1 MRLRTPTFARQ
12 FACLGSLCRE
22 NCCIGWEIDIDPET
36 AARYMALPGT
46 LGDRLRA
53 AIREED
59 GIYSFKLDE
68 KERCPFLNSHNL
80 CDIQCE
86 LGHEALCQICRDH
99 PRFCGV
105 FDDLCEKGPGLCCEA
120 AARDMLQEEGP
131 LLFEETDMPPLPSP
145 PLNADEKAR
154 LSWLLPRR
162 ESLFILLQDHTR
174 PLSTRLKEACTFC
187 VQVQE
192 TLDGGPLPDDSER
205 IPDAPSYIAALLTL
219 LSTCESLGP
228 SWDNALQQM
237 KNVGLA
243 KHLTPTINE
252 LMQKTPW
259 LSVAYEKLMVYTLFR
274 YGLRAVFDG
283 DFLSVWQQTLLAGQT
298 VFLLD
303 LTAFLQNGN
312 LTPETCID
320 HMGLWSRQMEYSDEN
335 LSVLQQ
341 AFWQDVA
348 FSPTNQLSFL
358 PGYSFS

>member
-1 MRLRTPTFARQ
+1 MRLCTPTFARR

-36 AARYMALPGT
+36 AARYMALPGM

-59 GIYSFKLDE
+59 GVYSFQLDE
-68 KERCPFLNSHNL
+68 KERCPFLNQRNL

-131 LLFEETDMPPLPSP
+131 LLFEETDMPPLSSSP
-145 PLNADEKAR
+145 LTTDEKAR

-192 TLDGGPLPDDSER
+192 TLDGGPLTDDSES
-205 IPDAPSYIAALLTL
+205 ISDAPSYIAALLTL

-252 LMQKTPW
+252 LMQKAPW

-283 DFLSVWQQTLLAGQT
+283 DFLSVWQQALLAAQT
-298 VFLLD
+298 VCLLD
-303 LTAFLQNGN
+303 LTTFLQNGY
-312 LTPETCID
+312 LTQENCID

>member
-1 MRLRTPTFARQ
+1 MRLRTPIFARN

-36 AARYMALPGT
+36 AARYLALSGA

-59 GIYSFKLDE
+59 GVYSFRLDE
-68 KERCPFLNSHNL
+68 KERCPFLNDQNL

-131 LLFEETDMPPLPSP
+131 LLFEETEVPPLPPS

-162 ESLFILLQDHTR
+162 DALFSLLQDHTR
-174 PLSTRLKEACTFC
+174 PLSIRLQESCTYC
-187 VQVQE
+187 VQAQE
-192 TLDGGPLPDDSER
+192 TLDGGPLPDDGER

-228 SWDNALQQM
+228 SWDSALQQM
-237 KNVGLA
+237 KDACNAKPLA
-243 KHLTPTINE
+243 PMIAE
-252 LMQKTPW
+252 LMQQTPW

-283 DFLSVWQQTLLAGQT
+283 GFLSVWQQALLAAQT
-298 VFLLD
+298 VCLLD
-303 LTAFLQNGN
+303 LTTFLQNGR
-312 LTPETCID
+312 LTREDCID

-341 AFWQDVA
+341 AFWQELA
-348 FSPTNQLSFL
+348 FSPTYQLAFL
-358 PGYSFS
+358 AGCSFS

>member
-1 MRLRTPTFARQ
+1 M
-12 FACLGSLCRE
+12 
-22 NCCIGWEIDIDPET
+22 
-36 AARYMALPGT
+36 
-46 LGDRLRA
+46 
-53 AIREED
+53 
-59 GIYSFKLDE
+59 
-68 KERCPFLNSHNL
+68 
-80 CDIQCE
+80 
-86 LGHEALCQICRDH
+86 
-99 PRFCGV
+99 
-105 FDDLCEKGPGLCCEA
+105 
-120 AARDMLQEEGP
+120 
-131 LLFEETDMPPLPSP
+131 
-145 PLNADEKAR
+145 
-154 LSWLLPRR
+154 
-162 ESLFILLQDHTR
+162 
-174 PLSTRLKEACTFC
+174 
-187 VQVQE
+187 QVQE

-252 LMQKTPW
+252 LMQKAPW

-283 DFLSVWQQTLLAGQT
+283 DFLSVWQQALLAAQT

-303 LTAFLQNGN
+303 LTVFLQNGN

>member
-1 MRLRTPTFARQ
+1 MRLRTPTFARH

-131 LLFEETDMPPLPSP
+131 LLFEAT
-145 PLNADEKAR
+145 AA
-154 LSWLLPRR
+154 
-162 ESLFILLQDHTR
+162 
-174 PLSTRLKEACTFC
+174 
-187 VQVQE
+187 
-192 TLDGGPLPDDSER
+192 
-205 IPDAPSYIAALLTL
+205 IAAPKRGRK
-219 LSTCESLGP
+219 SP
-228 SWDNALQQM
+228 AF
-237 KNVGLA
+237 
-243 KHLTPTINE
+243 
-252 LMQKTPW
+252 
-259 LSVAYEKLMVYTLFR
+259 VAIT
-274 YGLRAVFDG
+274 
-283 DFLSVWQQTLLAGQT
+283 
-298 VFLLD
+298 
-303 LTAFLQNGN
+303 
-312 LTPETCID
+312 
-320 HMGLWSRQMEYSDEN
+320 
-335 LSVLQQ
+335 
-341 AFWQDVA
+341 
-348 FSPTNQLSFL
+348 
-358 PGYSFS
+358 